1 MKKAFIFDMDGVIVD
16 SEKYYHKQRLNF
28 LHKQGL
34 EPGVSELNYYV
45 GASFEDGWKMM
56 VPDESLQH
64 KLLPKFKQYF
74 NDHKINYADFVHDY
88 VGDFLRDLKANNKI
102 VTLASAGNI
111 GLIDQM
117 LDQCNF
123 RQYFDS
129 ILSGEEVSKNK
140 PAPDIYLKSVDKIGL
155 SASKCVTL
163 EDSVL
168 GIRSAKAAG
177 LETWAL
183 KYPEYKI
190 DQSQA
195 DHVFNGFEEV
205 IRYFHSM

>member
-1 MKKAFIFDMDGVIVD
+1 MKKVYIFDMDGVIVD
-16 SEKYYHKQRLNF
+16 SEKYYHQQRLNF
-28 LHKQGL
+28 LKSQGL
-34 EPGVSELNYYV
+34 KPGVSELKYYV

-56 VPDESLQH
+56 VPDESLWDE
-64 KLLPKFKQYF
+64 LLPKFKQYF
-74 NDHKINYADFVHDY
+74 ADHKINYADYVHDY
-88 VGDFLRDLKANNKI
+88 VGDFLKSLKVNNKI

-111 GLIDQM
+111 GLIEQM
-117 LDQCNF
+117 LDQCHF

-155 SASKCVTL
+155 DPSECVAL

-168 GIRSAKAAG
+168 GIRSAKDAG

-183 KYPEYKI
+183 NTQNIGLIKVKLT
-190 DQSQA
+190 
-195 DHVFNGFEEV
+195 VFLTALEK
-205 IRYFHSM
+205 